1 MVLTVALALGAAVL
15 LAAGFVVQQRAAA
28 DEPASERLSFRLL
41 AKLVQRPL
49 WLGGIAAQAG
59 GQILGAVA
67 LGTGSL
73 GLVEP
78 VMAANLLF
86 ALPLSAAWNRRRLG
100 PREWGG
106 AAALLAG
113 LAAFIG
119 AGDPR
124 GGAPSHLPWPNWVL
138 SGGTIVLLV
147 ALLVTVARRRESTQQ
162 ATILA
167 AGAGMLYG
175 LQDALTQR
183 TMAVLG
189 NGLVAVLLAWP
200 AFALVA
206 VAVVGMLLAQ
216 SAFEA
221 SPLAA
226 SLPAITAVE
235 PITGIAFG
243 VGVYHEYLDLSG
255 GHLVL
260 EIAGLLVAVLGVYLV
275 AASPLVTGAPA
286 RPCGADARSGGQD
299 PGRGGRGGGRRS
311 GVRGC
316 GVEEWLQG

>member
-1 MVLTVALALGAAVL
+1 VILAVALSLGAAVL
-15 LAAGFVVQQRAAA
+15 LAVGFVVQQRAAA
-28 DEPASERLSFRLL
+28 REPESERLSFRLL
-41 AKLVQRPL
+41 FQLVQRPL
-49 WLGGIAAQAG
+49 WLGGLAAQVG
-59 GQILGAVA
+59 GQVLGAVA

-86 ALPLSAAWNRRRLG
+86 ALPLSAAWSRRRLG
-100 PREWGG
+100 RREWAG

-138 SGGTIVLLV
+138 SGGTIAALV
-147 ALLVTVARRRESTQQ
+147 ALFVAFARRRENSEQ

-167 AGAGMLYG
+167 AAAGMLYG

-189 NGLVAVLLAWP
+189 NGPMAVLVAWP

-206 VAVVGMLLAQ
+206 VAIVGMLLAQ

-221 SPLAA
+221 APLAA
-226 SLPAITAVE
+226 SLPAITALE

-243 VGVYHEYLDLSG
+243 VGAYHEYLDLSG
-255 GHLVL
+255 GNLVV
-260 EIAGLLVAVLGVYLV
+260 EIVGLLVAIVGVYLV
-275 AASPLVTGAPA
+275 AASPLVTGGPA
-286 RPCGADARSGGQD
+286 RPCPAEAPDEGA
-299 PGRGGRGGGRRS
+299 RGP
-311 GVRGC
+311 
-316 GVEEWLQG
+316 GVEETSRR